1 LQWSVS
7 KSWLPVILIIAACTV
22 VLIVYW
28 PALSAKALVIDDD
41 QYLGRNNLVQNP
53 SWESTRRF
61 LTEVLKPSTV
71 RGYYQPLTMISLMF
85 DYSIGGCENNLM
97 PFHRTSLILHIANT
111 ALIIVLLYLLFGQI
125 WVAAAVGLLFGVH
138 PMTVEPVPWVG
149 ERKTLLA
156 AFFALWCLVFYVI
169 YTRKNDQRFYIWCFV
184 MYLPALMSKPT
195 SIPLP
200 AVMLLMD
207 YWPLGRLK
215 WRTVYEKLPFFVLGG
230 VFVVITYISQSRTS
244 YAVLPGQ
251 YNPKFVPLILC
262 HNIIFYL
269 YKIIWPVNLSL
280 HYAFPELLNMSE
292 PMVLAGVIGTFI
304 LILLLVLS
312 LRWTKGALTGFSVFF
327 VAILPTMQ
335 IIGFSN
341 VIASD
346 KFVYLPSVG
355 LLMILTSF
363 VIWLSRTSYVA
374 KAKIWGVVLAVSVLI
389 PAGFESVATRRYL
402 ACWKDSVT
410 LFEYVLKL
418 TPDSPIINYSLGYE
432 FQFQGRL
439 DDAIERYRRALQVD
453 PDYVEA
459 YINIGVAL
467 EMKGQL
473 DEAEGHLRRALQLA
487 PSDANVYIDL
497 ANVYQLRGGFDKA
510 IDYFKEALKI
520 NPNDVEAYIDLGI
533 ILASADRFGE
543 AADCFRRVL
552 KLEPDNEVA
561 LDNLARILAK
571 HPQSEKRDAAEAV
584 GFARQA
590 AELTQY
596 RNAAVLDTL
605 AAAYAAAGQFDK
617 AVAAEQA
624 ALDLASDSNDEELA
638 AQIAKQLEL
647 YKQKKR

>member
-1 LQWSVS
+1 
-7 KSWLPVILIIAACTV
+7 
-22 VLIVYW
+22 
-28 PALSAKALVIDDD
+28 
-41 QYLGRNNLVQNP
+41 
-53 SWESTRRF
+53 
-61 LTEVLKPSTV
+61 
-71 RGYYQPLTMISLMF
+71 
-85 DYSIGGCENNLM
+85 
-97 PFHRTSLILHIANT
+97 
-111 ALIIVLLYLLFGQI
+111 
-125 WVAAAVGLLFGVH
+125 
-138 PMTVEPVPWVG
+138 
-149 ERKTLLA
+149 
-156 AFFALWCLVFYVI
+156 
-169 YTRKNDQRFYIWCFV
+169 
-184 MYLPALMSKPT
+184 
-195 SIPLP
+195 
-200 AVMLLMD
+200 
-207 YWPLGRLK
+207 
-215 WRTVYEKLPFFVLGG
+215 
-230 VFVVITYISQSRTS
+230 
-244 YAVLPGQ
+244 
-251 YNPKFVPLILC
+251 
-262 HNIIFYL
+262 
-269 YKIIWPVNLSL
+269 
-280 HYAFPELLNMSE
+280 
-292 PMVLAGVIGTFI
+292 
-304 LILLLVLS
+304 
-312 LRWTKGALTGFSVFF
+312 
-327 VAILPTMQ
+327 
-335 IIGFSN
+335 
-341 VIASD
+341 
-346 KFVYLPSVG
+346 
-355 LLMILTSF
+355 
-363 VIWLSRTSYVA
+363 
-374 KAKIWGVVLAVSVLI
+374 VLAVSVLI

-402 ACWKDSVT
+402 AYWRDSVT

-439 DDAIERYRRALQVD
+439 DEAIERYRRALQVD